1 MNPWLRSALL
11 TAIALTPLNG
21 LLALAS
27 FADISSV
34 EHEAPQEA
42 KSSLTASAKLA
53 NDFVFDLKVQ
63 NGIVPPPIF

>member
-1 MNPWLRSALL
+1 MKPWLRSVLIA
-11 TAIALTPLNG
+11 AIALTPLNG
-21 LLALAS
+21 LLALTS

-34 EHEAPQEA
+34 EHEAPQKA

-63 NGIVPPPIF
+63 NGILPPPIF